1 MVEFT
6 KYMHIERLNSQEV
19 EGILDGKCYI
29 FPKIDGT
36 NASVWYDEDTG
47 LQAGSR
53 NRVLSIE
60 NDNAG
65 FCSFVYEN
73 IDLIRFYLNEDNRHL
88 IFYGEWLVPHS
99 LKTYR
104 KDAWRRF
111 YVFDILDTRTG
122 LMLPYE
128 DARGFCEDFKLDY
141 IPPLVLITNPTEED
155 LYLALLKCGQF
166 LIEDGQG
173 QGEGITIKNYDF
185 VNKYGR
191 QVWAKIITNE
201 FKEKHHKEMG
211 APEVNGTM
219 FIEQM
224 IIDKFMTEE
233 FVKKEQAK
241 IILNHNNE
249 YVRNETSSD
258 IGGWDNRWVPELLGR
273 TWYEFIREEMTT
285 ILKDFR
291 NPKINFRLLN
301 TLCIKKVKEV
311 IGL

>member
-6 KYMHIERLNSQEV
+6 KYMHIERLNHQEV
-19 EGILDGKCYI
+19 DGILDGRCHI

-36 NASVWYDEDTG
+36 NAQVYWKDYDCLG
-47 LQAGSR
+47 AGSR
-53 NRVLSIE
+53 NRELSLE

-65 FCSFVYEN
+65 FQEWVNQQDNLTEFFFKNQY
-73 IDLIRFYLNEDNRHL
+73 LIL
-88 IFYGEWLVPHS
+88 YGEWLVPHS

-111 YVFDILDTRTG
+111 YVFDVLDTRTG

-128 DARGFCEDFKLDY
+128 QASALCEDFKLDY
-141 IPPLVLITNPTEED
+141 IPPIAIIKDPTEED
-155 LYLALLKCGQF
+155 LYQTLEKCGMF
-166 LIEDGQG
+166 LVEDGQG
-173 QGEGITIKNYDF
+173 KGEGIVIKNYDF

-191 QVWAKIITNE
+191 QTWAKIITNE

-211 APEVNGTM
+211 APEINGTEL
-219 FIEQM
+219 IEET
-224 IIDKFMTEE
+224 IIRDFMTEE
-233 FVKKEQAK
+233 FIKKEQAK

-249 YVRNETSSD
+249 YVNDGIGADT
-258 IGGWDNRWVPELLGR
+258 GGWQNKWIPELLGR
-273 TWYEFIREEMTT
+273 VWYEFIREEMTT
-285 ILKDFR
+285 ILKEYK

-301 TLCIKKVKEV
+301 TLCIKKTKEV